1 MSWNSPKHVTIPGFF
16 YDFAILL
23 FFFWLVKVFFL
34 TELCFLPMNLK
45 TLRCVAILYKK
56 KHKSTFSEKIQNKI
70 SKISH
75 TILKENKINT
85 LIKHICREQN
95 NYLSTM

>member
-16 YDFAILL
+16 TILL
-23 FFFWLVKVFFL
+23 FYLFFLASQGFFL

-56 KHKSTFSEKIQNKI
+56 KHKSTFSEK
-70 SKISH
+70 
-75 TILKENKINT
+75 NT
-85 LIKHICREQN
+85 EQN
-95 NYLSTM
+95 QKLVIQF

>member
-1 MSWNSPKHVTIPGFF
+1 MSWNSPEHVAFF
-16 YDFAILL
+16 TILL
-23 FFFWLVKVFFL
+23 FYLFFLASHGFFL

-70 SKISH
+70 KSH
-75 TILKENKINT
+75 TILKENIINT